1 MLRSIVRSPGCGD
14 TRSRLPRWSGTAL
27 RRLAASVLCA
37 AFLWPAA
44 SAEAQ
49 FRPFLPPEGQSF
61 FGVSDNGRASGFRNF
76 AQTVGKHPAVI
87 ETYHPWDNSLNQ
99 AIPRWREVRA
109 RPMLHISTVDQDGHE
124 VITPRGIALG
134 KGDEYLLR
142 LNRRFVGAGIRAYIR
157 PLGEPNR
164 CLNAWAAIDCSGSA
178 RAERYSPKWY
188 RQAFRRIYVIVHG
201 GGRRWEINRRLKR
214 IGLPG
219 IRRSGGRE
227 PRKLPKAPVAVIWS
241 PLPGGSPG
249 GSRNRPGRFW
259 PGYRWVDWVGTDFY
273 SRYPHW
279 KDLRRF
285 YRRFA
290 KRTDKPFALTE
301 WGIWGSDSPRF
312 ARQVFSFAGTHEHA
326 RMLVYYQDF
335 GTSNPFRIQ
344 NFPGSREVIERRL
357 ESDRYPAFAPHY
369 PRPLPTYGGITR

>member
-1 MLRSIVRSPGCGD
+1 M
-14 TRSRLPRWSGTAL
+14 LPRLASLA
-27 RRLAASVLCA
+27 LAALTLSLA
-37 AFLWPAA
+37 SPANA
-44 SAEAQ
+44 S
-49 FRPFLPPEGQSF
+49 FRPYEPPDGQDF

-76 AQTVGKHPAVI
+76 ARTVGKHPAVI
-87 ETYHPWDNSLNQ
+87 ETFHPWDNSLNQ

-124 VITPRGIALG
+124 VITPRGIAMG

-142 LNRRFVGAGIRAYIR
+142 LNRRFLRAGIRAYIR

-164 CLNAWAAIDCSGSA
+164 CLNGYAAFDCSGSA
-178 RAERYSPKWY
+178 RADRYSPHWY

-201 GGRRWEINRRLKR
+201 GGRRWEINRKLERL
-214 IGLPG
+214 GLPG
-219 IRRSGGRE
+219 IRRGGGRE

-241 PLPGGSPG
+241 PLPAGSPG
-249 GSRNRPGRFW
+249 SAANRPGAFW

-273 SRYPHW
+273 SRYSSW
-279 KDLRRF
+279 TDLRRF

-290 KRTDKPFALTE
+290 KRTDKPFTLSE
-301 WGIWGSDSPRF
+301 WGIWSSDAPRF
-312 ARQVFSFAGTHEHA
+312 ARQVFAFMRTHEQA

-344 NFPGSREVIERRL
+344 NFPRSREVIERQL
-357 ESDRYPAFAPHY
+357 ESPRYPAFAPHY
-369 PRPLPTYGGITR
+369 PQPLPTSGGLTG

>member
-1 MLRSIVRSPGCGD
+1 MLPRLTSLALVGLAFLLASPG
-14 TRSRLPRWSGTAL
+14 A
-27 RRLAASVLCA
+27 A
-37 AFLWPAA
+37 AF
-44 SAEAQ
+44 
-49 FRPFLPPEGQSF
+49 RPYKPPQGKNF

-76 AQTVGKHPAVI
+76 AQTIGKHPAVI
-87 ETYHPWDNSLNQ
+87 ETFHPWDNSLNQ
-99 AIPRWREVRA
+99 AIPRWRDVRA

-142 LNRRFVGAGIRAYIR
+142 LNRRFVQAGIRAYIR

-164 CLNAWAAIDCSGSA
+164 CLNAYAAVDCSGAA

-201 GGRRWEINRRLKR
+201 GGRRWEINRRLDR
-214 IGLPG
+214 LGLPG
-219 IRRSGGRE
+219 IRRGGGRE

-241 PLPGGSPG
+241 PLPDGSPG
-249 GSRNRPGRFW
+249 TAGNRPGRFW

-273 SRYPHW
+273 SRYSHW
-279 KDLRRF
+279 RDLRRF

-290 KRTDKPFALTE
+290 KRPGKPFALTE
-301 WGIWGSDSPRF
+301 WGLWGGDSPRF
-312 ARQVFSFAGTHEHA
+312 ARQVFAFVRTHEQA

-344 NFPGSREVIERRL
+344 NFPRSRDVLQRRL
-357 ESDRYPAFAPHY
+357 ESSRYPSFAPHY
-369 PRPLPTYGGITR
+369 PRPLPSYGGIEH